1 MGAMTPVP
9 PRLFQDLRSGSRRAL
24 ARAVTLVE
32 NQAPGFQELLHQVME
47 PGPRA
52 RRIGF
57 TGPPGAGKS
66 TLVSAV
72 AKAALAAGE
81 EVAVL
86 AVDPTSPYSGGA
98 LLGDRIRMQELAL
111 DPHIFIRS
119 MATRGS
125 MGGLA
130 DATLEVLD
138 LLDGF
143 GFPRILVET
152 VGVGQTELD
161 IAGTADTTVVVL
173 VPESGDGIQAMKA
186 GLMEIADI
194 FVVNKADRPGAR
206 TLARDLRGALH
217 LRSSGGR
224 DSGVTVPPGAGGG
237 GESWEIPV
245 LLTEGRSG
253 EGVPDLLDALD
264 RHARHLAASGELHGR
279 RRVRAMD
286 RTRRIVERELAARA
300 RSALSSPEVAARM
313 DRILDGPETP
323 YSVAGEVVQELLRQ
337 GREGEGPAPD
347 LQHSGAPG
355 HLQGAGSPP
364 AGTECAPGG
373 ADGAKLER

>member
-1 MGAMTPVP
+1 MTPIP
-9 PRLFQDLRSGSRRAL
+9 TPLFQQFRGGSRRAL

-32 NQAPGFQELLHQVME
+32 NRAPGYQEFLHLAME
-47 PGPRA
+47 TGPRA

-66 TLVSAV
+66 TLVAAV
-72 AKAALAAGE
+72 ARAAVNAGE

-98 LLGDRIRMQELAL
+98 LLGDRIRMHELTL
-111 DPHIFIRS
+111 DPRVFIRS

-130 DATLEVLD
+130 DAALEVMD
-138 LLDGF
+138 LLDAF

-161 IAGTADTTVVVL
+161 VAATADTTVVVL

-206 TLARDLRGALH
+206 TLARDLRGSLH
-217 LRSSGGR
+217 LRHPV
-224 DSGVTVPPGAGGG
+224 DPGPGG
-237 GESWEIPV
+237 GEEVGTVAWEIPV
-245 LLTEGRSG
+245 LLTEGTKG
-253 EGVPDLLDALD
+253 EGLPELMEALD
-264 RHARHLAASGELHGR
+264 RHAGHLASSGLLRQR
-279 RRVRAMD
+279 RRARVMD
-286 RTRRIVERELAARA
+286 RTRRIVERELGARI
-300 RSALSSPEVAARM
+300 RTALSSPGMADRM
-313 DRILDGPETP
+313 DRILQGKETP
-323 YSVAGEVVQELLRQ
+323 YSVAEALMEELLAGSRD
-337 GREGEGPAPD
+337 EGTPRLHPPD
-347 LQHSGAPG
+347 LNTSG
-355 HLQGAGSPP
+355 S
-364 AGTECAPGG
+364 
-373 ADGAKLER
+373 

>member
-9 PRLFQDLRSGSRRAL
+9 PRLFHDFRTGSRRAL

-32 NQAPGFQELLHQVME
+32 NQAPGFQELLHHAME

-66 TLVSAV
+66 TLVGAV
-72 AKAALAAGE
+72 ARAALAADE

-125 MGGLA
+125 LGGLA
-130 DATLEVLD
+130 DATMEVMD
-138 LLDGF
+138 LMDGF

-206 TLARDLRGALH
+206 ALARDLRGALH
-217 LRSSGGR
+217 LRSPGGR
-224 DSGVTVPPGAGGG
+224 DRGGDGDGGAH
-237 GESWEIPV
+237 WEIPV
-245 LLTEGRSG
+245 LLTDGRSG
-253 EGVPDLLDALD
+253 EGVTELLEALES
-264 RHARHLAASGELHGR
+264 HARHLVTTGELQR
-279 RRVRAMD
+279 RRRARAMD
-286 RTRRIVERELAARA
+286 RTRRIMERELAARV
-300 RSALSSPEVAARM
+300 RSALSSPEVASRV
-313 DRILDGPETP
+313 DRILHGPESP
-323 YSVAGEVVQELLRQ
+323 YSVAADLVEQLLRP
-337 GREGEGPAPD
+337 R
-347 LQHSGAPG
+347 
-355 HLQGAGSPP
+355 
-364 AGTECAPGG
+364 GG
-373 ADGAKLER
+373 

>member
-1 MGAMTPVP
+1 MTPIP
-9 PRLFQDLRSGSRRAL
+9 PGLFQDFRTGSRRAL
-24 ARAVTLVE
+24 ARGVTLVE
-32 NQAPGFQELLHQVME
+32 NRTPGFQEFLHQAMQ

-66 TLVSAV
+66 TLVTAV
-72 AKAALAAGE
+72 AKAALGSGE

-111 DPHIFIRS
+111 DPRIFIRS

-125 MGGLA
+125 LGGLA
-130 DATLEVLD
+130 DATMEVMD

-217 LRSSGGR
+217 LRSPGGGQSGG
-224 DSGVTVPPGAGGG
+224 DEPAGAQ
-237 GESWEIPV
+237 GEGEAWQIPV

-253 EGVPDLLDALD
+253 EGVPELLQALD
-264 RHARHLAASGELHGR
+264 GHARHLMETGELR
-279 RRVRAMD
+279 RRRRARATD

-300 RSALSSPEVAARM
+300 RITLSSPEVAARM

-323 YSVAGEVVQELLRQ
+323 YSVAAEVVQRLLSP
-337 GREGEGPAPD
+337 EP
-347 LQHSGAPG
+347 QHSGPLAHPPEDERTPG
-355 HLQGAGSPP
+355 RNGM
-364 AGTECAPGG
+364 
-373 ADGAKLER
+373 